1 MQHQDSP
8 VLRCDVCGVEATG
21 IDERGYELCERH
33 AGEWRG
39 ECNARRETAGV
50 MLRSAITAARTAGL
64 EEDDIRRAVG
74 AELAGD
80 TVTRIEK
87 DVPRIPPDDPPDP
100 FGFGAKEEGS

>member
-39 ECNARRETAGV
+39 ERNARRETAGV
-50 MLRSAITAARTAGL
+50 MLRSAIAAARTAGL
-64 EEDDIRRAVG
+64 EEEDIRRAVG
-74 AELAGD
+74 AELAGE
-80 TVTRIEK
+80 TVTRIEE
-87 DVPRIPPDDPPDP
+87 DVPHTPRDDLLDP
-100 FGFGAKEEGS
+100 FGLRAKEDGS